1 MNIQAQSCNLC
12 GKIRN
17 KGALS
22 GTIKSEDSLRG
33 KMCKPDLLVVHE
45 VSFNVDDTFSKTSTN
60 PLQNKVVTSR
70 FTDLDTTIGNIDAL
84 LATI

>member
-33 KMCKPDLLVVHE
+33 KMCKPDLLVVYE
-45 VSFNVDDTFSKTSTN
+45 VSFNVDADFSATSIN